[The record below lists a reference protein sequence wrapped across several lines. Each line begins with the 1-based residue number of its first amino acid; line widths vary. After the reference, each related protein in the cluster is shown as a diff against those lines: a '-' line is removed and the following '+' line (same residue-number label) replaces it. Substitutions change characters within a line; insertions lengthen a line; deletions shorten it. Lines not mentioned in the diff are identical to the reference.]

1 MLKSILLLV
10 SFIFLFWFGPKTIFS
25 NSTDDTSLIVQQDDK
40 TGTITV
46 LQAGNK
52 QVVLTQNAG
61 ENFRPYIH
69 PIMSPD
75 GKSTLTEFSPP
86 HHKHQTG
93 LYWGLTSVNGRNYF
107 TNPGQGYWQ
116 RVSARIIEKSG
127 AVVKW
132 QTVYNL
138 LDEKGAAIMTETQN
152 WSMQQDNGKFL
163 LSLEWRGEAK
173 TDITIAKYPYG
184 GLFLRMPWKP
194 SINGEVINI
203 ARQKNQKAEGQPATW
218 IDLGMQLDGSEE
230 KAHIAIFDHP
240 ENKGY
245 PQKWRVDDQM
255 GVGPV
260 PTRDADRV
268 IKKGDTEI
276 IKHRLVVYTGQFN
289 DVELSKEWGKYTGKD
304 PIWASIEL
312 WNVAKREAMDAKF
325 LSPEEAV
332 KAMTLKDGFMANLY
346 ASEPMITQP
355 MAFCWDDKGRL
366 WVAENRDY
374 ESRFTGFA
382 NDGNSRILILED
394 TDHDGKADTKKVF
407 ADGIPFPAAMAVG
420 FDGVFVGAPPNLL
433 FIPDRNHDDKAD
445 VNDIEVRLT
454 GWGIRDRHETLNSF
468 HWGPD
473 GWLYGCQ
480 GFATPSR
487 IRKPLGKGKLFKH
500 KDPFPE
506 DEILKGDGVDI
517 NGGVWRY
524 HPTKDKF
531 EVVAHGLSN
540 PWGIDYDAKGQIFI
554 TACVIPHLWYIIPG
568 GIYLRQG
575 GQHFNPYTYTD
586 IQTITDHSHRS
597 AHGGASI
604 YQSDAYPAE
613 QQGRIFM
620 ANIHEHAILTDILT
634 PKGSGF
640 VGSHGDDLMAAN
652 NAQWVGFSTTIGP
665 DGDLYVLDW
674 HDADICGGSV
684 LNKETGRIFRISP
697 QKTLAENWKGRYT
710 DLNKMSDK
718 QLAELQTSKSDWHA
732 RRARVILQNRAF
744 KGNLKKG
751 TYNILWNIYQNNAN
765 VDYRLR
771 AMWGLYVTNGLTNP
785 ELVAALDD
793 KNEYVRGWAIQLLW
807 EDGAPDFNRHKV
819 VNTPYAE
826 WYRDLG
832 APDA

>member
-1 MLKSILLLV
+1 MLKSFLLFI
-10 SFIFLFWFGPKTIFS
+10 SFITLLWFGPK
-25 NSTDDTSLIVQQDDK
+25 NLAERTDNIDLVVQQDESA
-40 TGTITV
+40 GTITV
-46 LQAGNK
+46 SRADNK
-52 QVVLTQNAG
+52 EVVLTQTAK

-75 GKSTLTEFSPP
+75 GKSTLTDFSPA

-107 TNPGQGYWQ
+107 TNPGEGYWK
-116 RVSARIIEKSG
+116 RVSARILEKSG
-127 AVVKW
+127 AIVKW

-138 LDEKGAAIMTETQN
+138 LDEKGEAVMTETET

-163 LSLEWRGEAK
+163 LSLEWKGEAK
-173 TDITIAKYPYG
+173 TDVTVGKYPYG

-194 SINGEVINI
+194 GIDGDVINA
-203 ARQKNQKAEGQPATW
+203 ARQRNQKAEGQAATW
-218 IDLGMQLDGSEE
+218 IDIGMKLEGNANR
-230 KAHIAIFDHP
+230 AHIAIFDHP

-260 PTRDADRV
+260 PTHDADRV
-268 IKKGDTEI
+268 IKKGETETI
-276 IKHRLVVYTGQFN
+276 RHRLVIYTGQFN
-289 DVELSKEWGKYTGKD
+289 DIEIGKEWGKYTGKD
-304 PIWASIEL
+304 PIWASIEM
-312 WNVAKREAMDAKF
+312 WNIAKREAMDAKF

-332 KAMTLKDGFMANLY
+332 KAMTLKDGFMANVY
-346 ASEPMITQP
+346 AAEPMITQP
-355 MAFCWDDKGRL
+355 MAFCWDDRGRL

-374 ESRFTGFA
+374 ESRFTGYS

-394 TDHDGKADTKKVF
+394 TDHDGKADKKTVF
-407 ADGIPFPAAMAVG
+407 ADGIPFPAALAVG

-445 VNDIEVRLT
+445 MDDIEVRLT

-487 IRKPLGKGKLFKH
+487 IRKPVGKGRLFKH

-506 DEILKGDGVDI
+506 DEILKGEGVDI

-568 GIYLRQG
+568 GIYMRQG

-586 IQTITDHSHRS
+586 IQTIADHSHRS

-604 YQSDAYPAE
+604 YQSDAFPKD

-620 ANIHEHAILTDILT
+620 ANIH
-634 PKGSGF
+634 
-640 VGSHGDDLMAAN
+640 
-652 NAQWVGFSTTIGP
+652 
-665 DGDLYVLDW
+665 
-674 HDADICGGSV
+674 
-684 LNKETGRIFRISP
+684 
-697 QKTLAENWKGRYT
+697 
-710 DLNKMSDK
+710 
-718 QLAELQTSKSDWHA
+718 
-732 RRARVILQNRAF
+732 
-744 KGNLKKG
+744 
-751 TYNILWNIYQNNAN
+751 
-765 VDYRLR
+765 
-771 AMWGLYVTNGLTNP
+771 
-785 ELVAALDD
+785 
-793 KNEYVRGWAIQLLW
+793 
-807 EDGAPDFNRHKV
+807 
-819 VNTPYAE
+819 
-826 WYRDLG
+826 
-832 APDA
+832 